1 MSRKPKAADNTERK
15 QSGLIP
21 YQAGQSGNPTG
32 RPKGSRNKLGE
43 AFVADIL
50 ADWQVNGAGVI
61 AAVREADP
69 VAYLKVVASV
79 IPKQVDVKAEHST
92 HDISDAELMAIIHD
106 TAAAAGLAVSE
117 MTDDPEQE
125 VRH

>member
-15 QSGLIP
+15 QSGLVP
-21 YQAGQSGNPTG
+21 YHAGQSGNPTG

-79 IPKQVDVKAEHST
+79 IPKQVDVKAEHSMHALT
-92 HDISDAELMAIIHD
+92 DAELMAIIHD

-117 MTDDPEQE
+117 MADEPEQE
-125 VRH
+125 MRH